1 MLPGVWVN
9 YNGPSRDNEGP
20 PNSPLVTP
28 CRRVQIFKS
37 TMNIR
42 EVSETGVEG
51 LMAVKP
57 VVYFS
62 SHEDDLR
69 YS

>member
-1 MLPGVWVN
+1 
-9 YNGPSRDNEGP
+9 
-20 PNSPLVTP
+20 
-28 CRRVQIFKS
+28 
-37 TMNIR
+37 MNIG